1 MSKEQMEFLLL
12 PPTTWHILSSFKRF
26 KELASCIPVVN
37 DSAERNVKLI
47 QDFINSSHNEDL
59 RQDLL
64 LAVESKRKSDAKKS
78 IKEEEDIKTSL

>member
-1 MSKEQMEFLLL
+1 MEFLLL
-12 PPTTWHILSSFKRF
+12 PPSTWHIFSSFKRF

-47 QDFINSSHNEDL
+47 QDFINSSHDEDL

-64 LAVESKRKSDAKKS
+64 LAVESKRKSDAKRVLKKKK
-78 IKEEEDIKTSL
+78 I